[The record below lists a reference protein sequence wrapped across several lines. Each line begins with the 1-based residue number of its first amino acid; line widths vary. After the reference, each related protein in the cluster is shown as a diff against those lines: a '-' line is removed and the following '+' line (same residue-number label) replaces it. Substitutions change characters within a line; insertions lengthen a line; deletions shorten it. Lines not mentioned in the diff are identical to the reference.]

1 VSEPNDLS
9 LTNRISE
16 QVLPEI
22 SDSPDPQTEEEIT
35 RFDYEHNKLV
45 LQEHQQTISLRTDFA
60 KKIFRLVIGWVI
72 AIFGIL
78 ILQGFAI
85 ARFNLANSIIL
96 ALIGSTTL
104 NIVGLLYV
112 VTHYLFPQKP

>member
-1 VSEPNDLS
+1 MSESDDLS
-9 LTNRISE
+9 LTKRISE

-22 SDSPDPQTEEEIT
+22 SDAPDAETEEEID
-35 RFDYEHNKLV
+35 RFEYEHNKLI
-45 LQEHQQTISLRTDFA
+45 LQEHQQTINLRTDFA
-60 KKIFRLVIGWVI
+60 KKIFWLVIGWVV
-72 AIFGIL
+72 AIFAIL
-78 ILQGFAI
+78 ILQGFAM
-85 ARFNLANSIIL
+85 AHFNLANSIIL